1 MVILSFILKEEEI
14 VILRMVHLLAA
25 SIWLGSMVFFA
36 AVIVPV
42 VRRSLDP
49 EKRREVIKAIG
60 FRYRILGYLTVL
72 ILLVT
77 GPFLAIRHGIDWH
90 STFGK
95 ALTYKLILIAMMLI
109 FLFLHDFIFAPRALN
124 GQGTHREADKK
135 GIALLARINLLIVAM
150 IMLCGVLLTTV

>member
-1 MVILSFILKEEEI
+1 VVLRVI
-14 VILRMVHLLAA
+14 HLFAA

-42 VRRSLDP
+42 VRHTFDP

-60 FRYRILGYLTVL
+60 SRYRILGYSTVL

-77 GPFLAIRHGIDWH
+77 GPFLAAEHGLDWH
-90 STFGK
+90 SQFGRV
-95 ALTYKLILIAMMLI
+95 LTYKLILIAMMLL
-109 FLFLHDFIFAPRALN
+109 FLFLHDFIFAPRTLN
-124 GQGTHREADKK
+124 GKEFPRKGDKK
-135 GIALLARINLLIVAM
+135 GIALLARVNLLIVIL